1 MYLAIY
7 IPTYLSISLLTYLSP
22 YLITYLFTYLPNYI
36 FTYLPTYLPIY
47 LPTYLPTYLLTYL
60 FTYLPTYLSTY
71 LSKYLPTTMVNICVG
86 MIVLRICHNRYIGPI
101 TMFIFQILNKILLKT
116 PHSRAKFVELT
127 LKVMIHLMQFDIL
140 LAATRS

>member
-71 LSKYLPTTMVNICVG
+71 LSTYLPTTMVNICVG